1 MSSLFILSN
10 TSISGL
16 KNVQLRLNFDKF
28 LVVMAANLITR
39 FSIEK
44 PCDTA
49 FIPSVLLYNIHFL
62 LHLNSFLIEK
72 NNNLSFN

>member
-1 MSSLFILSN
+1 
-10 TSISGL
+10 
-16 KNVQLRLNFDKF
+16 
-28 LVVMAANLITR
+28 MAANLITR

-49 FIPSVLLYNIHFL
+49 VIPSVLLYNIHKVPFL
-62 LHLNSFLIEK
+62 PHLNSFLIEK

>member
-1 MSSLFILSN
+1 M
-10 TSISGL
+10 SGL

-49 FIPSVLLYNIHFL
+49 VIPSVLLYNIHKVPFL
-62 LHLNSFLIEK
+62 PHLNSFLIEK